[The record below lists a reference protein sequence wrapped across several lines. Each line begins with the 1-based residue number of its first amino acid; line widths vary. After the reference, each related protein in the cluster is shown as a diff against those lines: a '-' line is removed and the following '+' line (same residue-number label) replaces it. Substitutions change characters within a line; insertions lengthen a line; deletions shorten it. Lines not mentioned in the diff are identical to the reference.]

1 VIRLRPMVRLVDEAA
16 DAARWEAVEEAAELL
31 QEERYQEALLTLRHV
46 LRESPSNPYAYFF
59 LGQAC
64 YELGQLDPARDAYR
78 AAVRLAPDY
87 LGARVA
93 LSHAL
98 RRLGDNDGALAQAKE
113 ALRRFPKDGEA
124 MHAMGLA
131 YAARGNRALARKH
144 LQSFLDSGPEVES
157 AMEVRQVLEMLGI
170 GDDDEPIQFE

>member
-1 VIRLRPMVRLVDEAA
+1 MVRLVDDAA
-16 DAARWEAVEEAAELL
+16 DAAHWEAVEEAAELL
-31 QEERYQEALLTLRHV
+31 QEQRFQEALVALRDV
-46 LRESPSNPYAYFF
+46 IKASPSNPYAYNL
-59 LGQAC
+59 LGHAL
-64 YELGQLDPARDAYR
+64 YELAQIEPARDAYR
-78 AAVRLAPDY
+78 AAVRLSPDF

-93 LSHAL
+93 LSNVL
-98 RRLGDNDGALAQAKE
+98 RRLGDTEGAIAQAKE

-144 LQSFLDSGPEVES
+144 LQGFLDSSPELEA

-170 GDDDEPIQFE
+170 GHEDEPIQFE